1 VVQAARPMRRRLLA
15 PGLFA
20 LLVIGCSLVS
30 SNAPDRS
37 AARVRPTCSD
47 IELEPCMAESIT
59 VTAKD
64 LGIADSYFRSADRRS
79 TPVRCVLRETGVV
92 ESCHVL
98 EPRDASI
105 DTAVENFLE
114 QRLYDPVSYGSRKVI
129 IPYTFLVSFAPPP
142 GEASAISSVR
152 LEVFRALLTR
162 LSSSVADAGSSRAA
176 PLVCVGVG
184 EDVADPPRAEM
195 EALIRGGA
203 HLEPASAC
211 WGLLQATGGAALFG
225 SVVVREV
232 HFDRPDVATVRA
244 EVGLSGQSP
253 EVVQLR
259 ASRLGTRW
267 LLEERSRTPI
277 GD

>member
-1 VVQAARPMRRRLLA
+1 MRSRLLA
-15 PGLFA
+15 AGFLAAWA
-20 LLVIGCSLVS
+20 LGCSMLS
-30 SNAPDRS
+30 PGAPDRS
-37 AARVRPTCSD
+37 AKPYRATCSD
-47 IELEPCMAESIT
+47 IELEACMAESVT
-59 VTAKD
+59 VTSKE
-64 LGIADSYFRSADRRS
+64 LGLSDSDYRGLDRRP
-79 TPVRCVLRETGVV
+79 TPVRCVLREIGTI
-92 ESCHVL
+92 EACHVL
-98 EPRDASI
+98 ETRGQSLDPA
-105 DTAVENFLE
+105 LE
-114 QRLYDPVSYGSRKVI
+114 QLLQRRIYEPVTYGSRKVT

-142 GEASAISSVR
+142 GEAAATSAVR
-152 LEVFRALLTR
+152 LEVFRALLAR
-162 LSSSVADAGSSRAA
+162 LASPPADAGANRAN

-203 HLEPASAC
+203 HVEPASGC
-211 WGLLQATGGAALFG
+211 WGLLQATGGAAPFA

-232 HFDRPDVATVRA
+232 RFDRPDVALVRA

-253 EVVQLR
+253 EVLQLR